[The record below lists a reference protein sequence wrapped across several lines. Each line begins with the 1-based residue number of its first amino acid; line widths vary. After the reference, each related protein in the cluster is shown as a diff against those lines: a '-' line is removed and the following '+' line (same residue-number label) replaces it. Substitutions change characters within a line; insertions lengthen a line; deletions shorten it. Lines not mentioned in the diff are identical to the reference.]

1 MIVVSQIQNLI
12 SVNQSMYISEAS
24 DLQCKFVKTNANLFT
39 SHKIQPVM
47 IFCIGD
53 DFFVSLRTL
62 KKQINSTWAST

>member
-1 MIVVSQIQNLI
+1 
-12 SVNQSMYISEAS
+12 MYISEAS

-53 DFFVSLRTL
+53 DFLYRCGHL
-62 KKQINSTWAST
+62 KSKLIAPGPQHDTI